1 MEIEL
6 YDQLS
11 DEARREL
18 HALLD
23 RHPATAPLL
32 LDVLARGNLCGSHMR
47 GLCRCVYGWA
57 FTAET
62 GLTPLYSDSEPPDIR
77 GRFQLVGLTDLEVF
91 VFAVKPG
98 HTPDNHPRLHALRG
112 AILAWQAGT

>member
-1 MEIEL
+1 MEIES

-23 RHPATAPLL
+23 RHPDTAPLL
-32 LDVLARGNLCGSHMR
+32 LDVLAHGDLFGTYMR
-47 GLCRCVYGWA
+47 GPRRCVYGWA

-62 GLTPLYSDSEPPDIR
+62 GLTPLYSDSELPDIR
-77 GRFQLVGLTDLEVF
+77 GYFQLIGLTDLEVF
-91 VFAVKPG
+91 VFSVRPG
-98 HTPDNHPRLHALRG
+98 DTPDNHPRLRALRD
-112 AILAWQAGT
+112 AIQAWQAVS